1 MNKDD
6 ISIENI
12 TYIPQKKN
20 AQKTELKPLNII
32 LHPGDIHT
40 ILGEKESGKSL
51 ISNILKGSLK
61 ASTGRIRIGSKSYR
75 NLTIKES
82 RRLGIEVI
90 TDSRF
95 LLENITVGEQFF
107 IYIQIKKYSKVF
119 DSKSYNIEVNKF
131 LKDYDTDFTAETPI
145 GSLSE
150 SEKIFLEILIS
161 IFCKPKVLILDEVLS
176 KLTADNFN
184 KTIAIIKTLA
194 SNGGV
199 ILLLINHIDYIP
211 PITTNLSVLRQGE
224 IILTDL
230 YGNLDKYNL
239 LKILYSHVLNHNTI
253 TSNKDFYNLIKY
265 NQAILIDL
273 PVVLI
278 AVDNNYNIKFL
289 NLHAENYFQ
298 IKTSQLLN
306 RPMRALLT
314 VPKEYETSLMN
325 SDATPKTVKT
335 QIFFNGIK
343 RIANITSFSIMEDN
357 NSIGKILIL
366 TDTTEEESLR
376 EHIIQNE
383 KLASVGMLAAG
394 VAHEINHPLGII
406 RNIIEIMKY
415 NCNET
420 SLTADIEIIEDE
432 IKVITQTIS
441 NLMGFSTEE
450 NAPLEVFNVTD
461 LLLRVVMLLTFN
473 AKKSNV
479 RIIVDD
485 SKQIFEIYASKTEI
499 RQVFLNLIRNAIEA
513 MPDGGEL
520 LISTKYSDKEHD
532 KVAIIFEDTGTGI
545 EEGKMNTIFM
555 PFYSSNKKR
564 NQSMGMGLYISYN
577 TITKFKGEITAENI
591 PKGGT
596 RFTVK
601 FPLIK

>member
-20 AQKTELKPLNII
+20 AQKTELKPLNIV